1 MGTPV
6 ACSYAMLS
14 FSHHENNNIL
24 TEFQPNLLFYK
35 RYIDD
40 ILGIWIPSE
49 NNNISDW
56 DRFKKKLNDWGS
68 LKWVIEDPSYQT
80 QFLDLHIKLQNA
92 TITTE
97 TYQKSMNLY
106 LYIPPLSAHPQSCF
120 KGLIHGELRRYW
132 IQNNPFNF
140 QTILLKFIQR
150 LTDRGHT
157 IEQLTPLLMQAAVVP
172 EPENENQTM
181 QQDTTSQTESAN
193 NSSKEQNTHPLL
205 ITFEDELD
213 KLGKH
218 PTFDDNIQEYMH
230 WHYRLNHASF
240 PTMLQMAKQKHLPQG
255 ISAILKRME
264 RQRHK
269 PPLCSDC
276 IASKMC
282 RKQWRQKQ
290 EKEREI
296 KPNRKLLPGDIV
308 SVDQLV
314 SSTPGLV
321 ACLHGGYPS
330 RRIGCRY
337 TRASF

>member
-68 LKWVIEDPSYQT
+68 LKWVIEDPSHQT

-157 IEQLTPLLMQAAVVP
+157 IEQLTPLLMQAAVNLDNATWQP
-172 EPENENQTM
+172 SN
-181 QQDTTSQTESAN
+181 TSS
-193 NSSKEQNTHPLL
+193 NTHNILY
-205 ITFEDELD
+205 IHWRH
-213 KLGKH
+213 H
-218 PTFDDNIQEYMH
+218 PGG
-230 WHYRLNHASF
+230 
-240 PTMLQMAKQKHLPQG
+240 LQRAEIRRIYESTLQPYLPYE
-255 ISAILKRME
+255 RM
-264 RQRHK
+264 Q
-269 PPLCSDC
+269 
-276 IASKMC
+276 IAMSRPKNL
-282 RKQWRQKQ
+282 
-290 EKEREI
+290 REI
-296 KPNRKLLPGDIV
+296 LTKTALPDTENINTLEIMQDI
-308 SVDQLV
+308 SNP
-314 SSTPGLV
+314 STE
-321 ACLHGGYPS
+321 
-330 RRIGCRY
+330 
-337 TRASF
+337 

>member
-157 IEQLTPLLMQAAVVP
+157 IEQLTPLLMQAAVNLDNATWQP
-172 EPENENQTM
+172 SNTSSNTQNILYIHWRHHPGGLQRAEIRKIYESTLQPYLPYERM
-181 QQDTTSQTESAN
+181 Q
-193 NSSKEQNTHPLL
+193 
-205 ITFEDELD
+205 
-213 KLGKH
+213 
-218 PTFDDNIQEYMH
+218 
-230 WHYRLNHASF
+230 
-240 PTMLQMAKQKHLPQG
+240 
-255 ISAILKRME
+255 
-264 RQRHK
+264 
-269 PPLCSDC
+269 
-276 IASKMC
+276 IAMSRPKNL
-282 RKQWRQKQ
+282 
-290 EKEREI
+290 REI
-296 KPNRKLLPGDIV
+296 LTKTALPDTENINTLEIMQDI
-308 SVDQLV
+308 SNP
-314 SSTPGLV
+314 STE
-321 ACLHGGYPS
+321 
-330 RRIGCRY
+330 
-337 TRASF
+337 